1 MLPALRPAL
10 QENCLFEVNAVASTD
25 AIGILEASLQRS
37 GRRLQGEQLSLV
49 LNSLKKAEDVTML
62 HVRLLHDRTVK
73 WHSFDTVT
81 APPAS
86 VTGLIHSMFEDIER
100 RSGVRL
106 VTKVMGLMNAAR
118 AGLSEV
124 SSSLLCALS
133 LVLCLLR
140 THHVSLHDS
149 LYTDPHSEAQSV
161 YFTLFHRRI
170 CWTWCHATTWYSGTR
185 GKTEL
190 CSSGTTRPYA
200 DSRPLSSL
208 GDHSTLNPQTLNPRR
223 QTSHRYR

>member
-1 MLPALRPAL
+1 MLQILVSTLPEREHGVLPALRPVL
-10 QENCLFEVNAVASTD
+10 QENCLCEVNAVASTV

-37 GRRLQGEQLSLV
+37 GRRLQAEQLSLV

-100 RSGVRL
+100 RSGVGL

-133 LVLCLLR
+133 VVFCLSVSCARTMTLITPPVTQKLSLSTLPFFTGEFAGPGVMRRRGTRAQGARRSCAPVARPAYTQTPAHCLL
-140 THHVSLHDS
+140 
-149 LYTDPHSEAQSV
+149 
-161 YFTLFHRRI
+161 
-170 CWTWCHATTWYSGTR
+170 
-185 GKTEL
+185 
-190 CSSGTTRPYA
+190 
-200 DSRPLSSL
+200 
-208 GDHSTLNPQTLNPRR
+208 
-223 QTSHRYR
+223 

>member
-1 MLPALRPAL
+1 LLQILVSTLPEHEHGVLPALRPVL

-37 GRRLQGEQLSLV
+37 GRRLQAEQLSLV

-100 RSGVRL
+100 RSGVGL

-133 LVLCLLR
+133 VVFCLSVSLR
-140 THHVSLHDS
+140 THHVSHH
-149 LYTDPHSEAQSV
+149 TARHSEAQSV
-161 YFTLFHRRI
+161 YFTLFTGEFAGPGVMRRR
-170 CWTWCHATTWYSGTR
+170 GTR
-185 GKTEL
+185 AQGARRS
-190 CSSGTTRPYA
+190 CAPVARPAY
-200 DSRPLSSL
+200 
-208 GDHSTLNPQTLNPRR
+208 TQTPAHCLL
-223 QTSHRYR
+223 

>member
-1 MLPALRPAL
+1 ML
-10 QENCLFEVNAVASTD
+10 QENCLCEVNAVASTV

-37 GRRLQGEQLSLV
+37 GRRLQAEQLSLV
-49 LNSLKKAEDVTML
+49 LNSLKNAEDVTML

-86 VTGLIHSMFEDIER
+86 VTGLIHSIFEDIER
-100 RSGVRL
+100 RSGVGL

-133 LVLCLLR
+133 FVFCLSVSCARTMTLTTPPVIQKLSLSTLPFFTGEFAGPGVMRRRGTRAQGARRSCAPVARPAHTQTPAHCLL
-140 THHVSLHDS
+140 
-149 LYTDPHSEAQSV
+149 
-161 YFTLFHRRI
+161 
-170 CWTWCHATTWYSGTR
+170 
-185 GKTEL
+185 
-190 CSSGTTRPYA
+190 
-200 DSRPLSSL
+200 
-208 GDHSTLNPQTLNPRR
+208 
-223 QTSHRYR
+223 

>member
-1 MLPALRPAL
+1 MLQILVSTLPEHEHGVLPALRPVL

-37 GRRLQGEQLSLV
+37 GRRLQAEQLSLV

-100 RSGVRL
+100 RSGVGL
-106 VTKVMGLMNAAR
+106 ATKVMGLMNAAR

-133 LVLCLLR
+133 VVFCLSVSCAR
-140 THHVSLHDS
+140 TMTLITPPVTQKLSL
-149 LYTDPHSEAQSV
+149 
-161 YFTLFHRRI
+161 
-170 CWTWCHATTWYSGTR
+170 
-185 GKTEL
+185 
-190 CSSGTTRPYA
+190 
-200 DSRPLSSL
+200 
-208 GDHSTLNPQTLNPRR
+208 STLPFSQANLLDLVSCDDVVLGHKGQDGAVLQWHDPPIRR
-223 QTSHRYR
+223 LPPIVFSR

>member
-1 MLPALRPAL
+1 ML
-10 QENCLFEVNAVASTD
+10 QEKCLFEVNPVACTD

-37 GRRLQGEQLSLV
+37 GRRLQAEQLSLV
-49 LNSLKKAEDVTML
+49 LNSLKNAEDVTML

-86 VTGLIHSMFEDIER
+86 VTGLIHSIFEDIER
-100 RSGVRL
+100 RSGVGL

-133 LVLCLLR
+133 FVFCLSVSCARTMTLTTPPVIQKLSLSTLPFFTGEFAGPGVMRRRGTRAQGARRSCAPVARPAHTQTPAHCLL
-140 THHVSLHDS
+140 
-149 LYTDPHSEAQSV
+149 
-161 YFTLFHRRI
+161 
-170 CWTWCHATTWYSGTR
+170 
-185 GKTEL
+185 
-190 CSSGTTRPYA
+190 
-200 DSRPLSSL
+200 
-208 GDHSTLNPQTLNPRR
+208 
-223 QTSHRYR
+223 